1 MKKSILISEHAKWFK
16 KVEYSPD
23 VDALVITLSEEKPEY
38 GEDVG
43 ENIIIHFSKG
53 GKPVEIEILDAS
65 QLLIS
70 SMEAITLKA
79 RGQAN

>member
-1 MKKSILISEHAKWFK
+1 MQRRFK

-23 VDALVITLSEEKPEY
+23 VDALVITLSEGKPEY
-38 GEDVG
+38 GEEVG
-43 ENIIIHFSKG
+43 ENIIIHYARD

-65 QLLIS
+65 ELVIS

-79 RGQAN
+79 KERAS

>member
-1 MKKSILISEHAKWFK
+1 MCILRDVRGMQRRFK

-23 VDALVITLSEEKPEY
+23 VDALVITLSERKPEY
-38 GEDVG
+38 GEEVG
-43 ENIIIHFSKG
+43 ENIIIHYARD

-65 QLLIS
+65 ELVIS

-79 RGQAN
+79 KERAS

>member
-1 MKKSILISEHAKWFK
+1 MWKRFK

-43 ENIIIHFSKG
+43 ENIMIHFSKE
-53 GKPVEIEILDAS
+53 GKPIEIEILDAS
-65 QLLIS
+65 ELLIS
-70 SMEAITLKA
+70 SMKAITLKA
-79 RGQAN
+79 REQKLNRL

>member
-1 MKKSILISEHAKWFK
+1 MQRRFK

-23 VDALVITLSEEKPEY
+23 VDALVITLSERKPEY
-38 GEDVG
+38 GEEVG
-43 ENIIIHFSKG
+43 ENIIIHYARD

-65 QLLIS
+65 ELVIS

-79 RGQAN
+79 KERAS

>member
-1 MKKSILISEHAKWFK
+1 VRDMQRRFK

-38 GEDVG
+38 GEDVR
-43 ENIIIHFSKG
+43 ENIIIHFSKD

-70 SMEAITLKA
+70 SMKAITLKA
-79 RGQAN
+79 REQAN

>member
-1 MKKSILISEHAKWFK
+1 MQKRFK

-23 VDALVITLSEEKPEY
+23 VDALVITLSEEKPKY

-43 ENIIIHFSKG
+43 ENIIVHFSKS

-65 QLLIS
+65 ELLIS
-70 SMEAITLKA
+70 SVEAITLKA
-79 RGQAN
+79 RERAS

>member
-1 MKKSILISEHAKWFK
+1 MQKRFK
-16 KVEYSPD
+16 RVEYSPD
-23 VDALVITLSEEKPEY
+23 VNALVVTLSDEKPEY

-53 GKPVEIEILDAS
+53 GRPVEVEILDAS
-65 QLLIS
+65 ELLIS

-79 RGQAN
+79 RGKAP

>member
-1 MKKSILISEHAKWFK
+1 VRDTKKWFK

-43 ENIIIHFSKG
+43 ESIIIHFSKG

>member
-1 MKKSILISEHAKWFK
+1 MQKGFK
-16 KVEYSPD
+16 RVEYNPD
-23 VDALVITLSEEKPEY
+23 ADALVITFSDEKPEY

-53 GKPVEIEILDAS
+53 GRPVEIEILDAS
-65 QLLIS
+65 ELVIS

-79 RGQAN
+79 REKAPNLVS

>member
-1 MKKSILISEHAKWFK
+1 MQKRFR

-43 ENIIIHFSKG
+43 ENIIIHFSKS

-70 SMEAITLKA
+70 SMKAITLKA
-79 RGQAN
+79 REQAA

>member
-1 MKKSILISEHAKWFK
+1 MNPARRERYEKRFK

>member
-1 MKKSILISEHAKWFK
+1 MQKRFK

-23 VDALVITLSEEKPEY
+23 VDALVISLSEEKPEY

-43 ENIIIHFSKG
+43 ENIIIHFSKD

-65 QLLIS
+65 ELLIS

-79 RGQAN
+79 RKQAT